1 MATASLL
8 TAQQRKL
15 CQTQSNQPAPNGPRA
30 KALLALDEGNTQQ
43 QAAEASGLSLGQV
56 RYCLRRFR
64 SVGLALFDTPT
75 TTGNKPAVKTV
86 APSPEEK
93 TEHKPDKGS
102 KKSKDTKSGKKGK
115 GKGKKLK
122 PIKPKADKGDKKD
135 KKKDKKSDKSAGKRA
150 RKTAAKKAKRKR
162 NELTPDA

>member
-1 MATASLL
+1 MANTSLL
-8 TAQQRKL
+8 TAQQRKA
-15 CQTQSNQPAPNGPRA
+15 CQGRANQPAPNGPRA
-30 KALLALDEGNTQQ
+30 KALLALDKGSTQQ
-43 QAAEASGLSLGQV
+43 QAADEAGLSLGQV

-64 SVGLALFDTPT
+64 NVAMALFDAPTPSES
-75 TTGNKPAVKTV
+75 KPAVKTV

-115 GKGKKLK
+115 GKKLK

-135 KKKDKKSDKSAGKRA
+135 KKKDKKSDKPAGK
-150 RKTAAKKAKRKR
+150 KGKKDSSKKGKKKK
-162 NELTPDA
+162 N

>member
-1 MATASLL
+1 MANTSLL
-8 TAQQRKL
+8 TAQQRKA
-15 CQTQSNQPAPNGPRA
+15 CQGRANQPAPNGPRA
-30 KALLALDEGNTQQ
+30 KALLALDKGSTQQ
-43 QAAEASGLSLGQV
+43 QAADEAGLSLGQV

-64 SVGLALFDTPT
+64 NVAMALFDAPTPSES
-75 TTGNKPAVKTV
+75 KPAVKTV

-135 KKKDKKSDKSAGKRA
+135 KKKDKKSDKSAGK
-150 RKTAAKKAKRKR
+150 KGKKDSSKKGKKKKK
-162 NELTPDA
+162 